1 MQNEPR
7 KIGHYGAYDKTGAT
21 HPPVVWTPDMARALA
36 QKYDVAHLS
45 RNEYSLL
52 LRDLRR
58 ADVITPQE
66 FSAGYGGTVPHGRIS
81 VAPPEPLPFGD
92 DSRTDFV
99 QLLEQYVGYCGE
111 CLKAPAGTELAREH
125 LKSLLSAYSHL
136 YTLFKQIHS
145 AGAESGSASGPS
157 AGGQP
162 QIHE

>member
-21 HPPVVWTPDMARALA
+21 HPPVVWTPDMAGALA
-36 QKYDVAHLS
+36 QQYDVAHLS

-66 FSAGYGGTVPHGRIS
+66 FSAGYGGTVPHGRIPA
-81 VAPPEPLPFGD
+81 APPEPLPFGD

-99 QLLEQYVGYCGE
+99 QLLKQYAEYCGE
-111 CLKAPAGTELAREH
+111 CLKAPAGNDLTQEH

-136 YTLFKQIHS
+136 CMLFEQIHS
-145 AGAESGSASGPS
+145 AGSGSGSASGPS
-157 AGGQP
+157 AG
-162 QIHE
+162 E